1 MLTLIF
7 AIIFVAIFTWWC
19 YQNAR
24 KPLQFPPGPKRLPF
38 IGSLSFMYEICEI
51 FKGNTLIHA
60 IFRNVKRYGKIF
72 GFYIGHQP
80 FVVVADF
87 EILKEILKC
96 DAICDRQDMTPIN
109 EYRPGYW
116 TVHQENKGSQPGV
129 SFSQGRYWK
138 EQRRFLLRNLRDF
151 GFGKSEMEDTLLDE
165 VDKLCGEYSK
175 LVGKPIS
182 LHNTMNISIINALW
196 SILTGEKLLL
206 NDPKLLKI
214 VSSFSDTV
222 KDVKSIGN
230 LFLSLSPVHLMRWK
244 ITEKNAGLDK
254 WKDALQ
260 NMTSV
265 LEEQMK
271 EHKATIDPDNARDM
285 MDLYLNEIQNNVEGE
300 KSSFF
305 QERGHFAMINSFID
319 LFIAG
324 METTSSSLIWT
335 FLYMLHHPDIKKK
348 VQLELDQVSKIL
360 SNYTKDIIIFHNS
373 TYLKITTVRSFF

>member
-1 MLTLIF
+1 MLTLTFITLCATIF
-7 AIIFVAIFTWWC
+7 GWLC
-19 YQNAR
+19 YQGAR
-24 KPLQFPPGPKRLPF
+24 KPKKFPPGPIRFPF

-51 FKGNTLIHA
+51 FKENTLIHA
-60 IFRNVKRYGKIF
+60 IFRNVEKYGKIF
-72 GFYIGHQP
+72 GFHIGNQP

-87 EILKEILKC
+87 EILKEILKN
-96 DAICDRQDMTPIN
+96 DAVCDRQDMTPIN
-109 EYRPGYW
+109 EYRPGHW
-116 TVHQENKGSQPGV
+116 TVLQENKGSQPGV
-129 SFSQGRYWK
+129 SFSQGRSWK

-175 LVGKPIS
+175 TVGKPIS

-230 LFLSLSPVHLMRWK
+230 LFLSLSPVQLMRWK

-254 WKDALQ
+254 WKEALQ

-265 LEEQMK
+265 LEEQIK
-271 EHKATIDPDNARDM
+271 EHKQTGDPDNARDM
-285 MDLYLNEIQNNVEGE
+285 IDLYLNEIQSNVDDEG
-300 KSSFF
+300 SSFF

-335 FLYMLHHPDIKKK
+335 FLYMLHHPDIKRK
-348 VQLELDQVSKIL
+348 VHLELDQVSI
-360 SNYTKDIIIFHNS
+360 
-373 TYLKITTVRSFF
+373 

>member
-7 AIIFVAIFTWWC
+7 ITLCATIFVWLC

-24 KPLQFPPGPKRLPF
+24 TPKTFPPGPIRLPF

-51 FKGNTLIHA
+51 FKENTLIHA
-60 IFRNVKRYGKIF
+60 IFRNVENYGKMF

-87 EILKEILKC
+87 DILKEILKS

-109 EYRPGYW
+109 EYRPGHW

-165 VDKLCGEYSK
+165 VDNLCVEYSK

-222 KDVKSIGN
+222 KNVKSIGN
-230 LFLSLSPVHLMRWK
+230 LFLSLSPVQLMRWK

-254 WKDALQ
+254 WKEALQ
-260 NMTSV
+260 NISSV
-265 LEEQMK
+265 LEEQIK
-271 EHKATIDPDNARDM
+271 EHKVTMDPDNARDM
-285 MDLYLNEIQNNVEGE
+285 MDLYLNEIQNNVDDEE
-300 KSSFF
+300 SSFF

-335 FLYMLHHPDIKKK
+335 FLYMLHHPDMKKK
-348 VQLELDQVSKIL
+348 VHLELDQVSI
-360 SNYTKDIIIFHNS
+360 
-373 TYLKITTVRSFF
+373 